1 VCFTVNVNI
10 VREELEERYGTEL
23 IDHDSYRPSY
33 YYHAYSLPLMPV
45 LCSGEREPLRLFR
58 WGLIPS
64 WSADENE
71 AREMRT
77 KTFNARAE
85 TINSRPA
92 FRDSFASRRCLVPV
106 KGFFEWQHTGGR
118 KIPWYI
124 SLRDTDIFSLAGIW
138 DSWEM
143 KGGVTVRTFSV
154 VTTRANELMEEIH
167 NTKKRMPVILPEAAE
182 KVWLN
187 SGVPAGA
194 LLALTEPLSSEMLR
208 AHTVSPLIT
217 NARADRNRPELIMP
231 YSYPVQGTLF

>member
-10 VREELEERYGTEL
+10 VREELEVRYGTEL
-23 IDHDSYRPSY
+23 IDRDSYRPSY

-45 LCSGEREPLRLFR
+45 LCSGEGEPMRLFR
-58 WGLIPS
+58 WGLIHS
-64 WSADENE
+64 WSADEDE
-71 AREMRT
+71 AREMMT

-85 TINSRPA
+85 TINTRPA

-124 SLRDTDIFSLAGIW
+124 RLRNADILSLAGIW
-138 DSWEM
+138 YAREM
-143 KGGVTVRTFSV
+143 KGDVTGRTIYV
-154 VTTRANELMEEIH
+154 VTNRANGRMEERH
-167 NTKKRMPVILPEAAE
+167 NTKERMPVILPAGAE

-187 SGVPAGA
+187 EGVPADA
-194 LLALTEPLSSEMLR
+194 LLSLTEPVASKMLE
-208 AHTVSPLIT
+208 AHTISPLIT

-231 YSYPVQGTLF
+231 YRYPVQGTLF